1 MMNEP
6 NSILGSFQTGNNETN
21 VNSLVPEESGSEI
34 YSSSL
39 VGESLPEED
48 ELEITARLLEEESYL
63 ETNLEQDTISL
74 LGNSQDNDLY
84 LRTNVDQELE
94 YSYDGI
100 TFWGDI
106 NGETSELEPYQLSD
120 NSQIIVDLKE
130 GLDRLFVD
138 QSLSE
143 DLANFGA
150 TLTFYGGEGSDS
162 LMGTQLNSLWEIE
175 GENSGNLNQYILFED
190 LENLIG
196 EEDNQDT
203 FILKEGASL
212 SGVLDGGEGGYDVL
226 EIEGTTYES
235 VTYTAFDAH
244 SGTVNL
250 DGNLIEFAGLE
261 PVTID
266 GDADDMTIDLSSL
279 DGVSSSDDQA
289 TLLNAATDGQITLRS
304 DNSTFEHTTF
314 NNPTNSLT
322 IKLGGGDDSL
332 TVESLDDAFSADLI
346 ISGDDNNLLNLD
358 DPGDSVTFVSDLY
371 LNGGNLEVTAETIT
385 VNDGVTISTRQ
396 VASDHVSGDSTG
408 DSGVIRWA
416 RKLVPSISV

>member
-1 MMNEP
+1 
-6 NSILGSFQTGNNETN
+6 
-21 VNSLVPEESGSEI
+21 
-34 YSSSL
+34 
-39 VGESLPEED
+39 
-48 ELEITARLLEEESYL
+48 
-63 ETNLEQDTISL
+63 
-74 LGNSQDNDLY
+74 
-84 LRTNVDQELE
+84 
-94 YSYDGI
+94 
-100 TFWGDI
+100 
-106 NGETSELEPYQLSD
+106 
-120 NSQIIVDLKE
+120 
-130 GLDRLFVD
+130 
-138 QSLSE
+138 
-143 DLANFGA
+143 
-150 TLTFYGGEGSDS
+150 
-162 LMGTQLNSLWEIE
+162 
-175 GENSGNLNQYILFED
+175 
-190 LENLIG
+190 
-196 EEDNQDT
+196 
-203 FILKEGASL
+203 
-212 SGVLDGGEGGYDVL
+212 DVL

-408 DSGVIRWA
+408 DS
-416 RKLVPSISV
+416 

>member
-212 SGVLDGGEGGYDVL
+212 SGVLDGGEGG
-226 EIEGTTYES
+226 
-235 VTYTAFDAH
+235 
-244 SGTVNL
+244 
-250 DGNLIEFAGLE
+250 
-261 PVTID
+261 
-266 GDADDMTIDLSSL
+266 
-279 DGVSSSDDQA
+279 
-289 TLLNAATDGQITLRS
+289 
-304 DNSTFEHTTF
+304 
-314 NNPTNSLT
+314 
-322 IKLGGGDDSL
+322 
-332 TVESLDDAFSADLI
+332 
-346 ISGDDNNLLNLD
+346 
-358 DPGDSVTFVSDLY
+358 
-371 LNGGNLEVTAETIT
+371 
-385 VNDGVTISTRQ
+385 
-396 VASDHVSGDSTG
+396 
-408 DSGVIRWA
+408 
-416 RKLVPSISV
+416 

>member
-1 MMNEP
+1 MNEP

-408 DSGVIRWA
+408 DS
-416 RKLVPSISV
+416 